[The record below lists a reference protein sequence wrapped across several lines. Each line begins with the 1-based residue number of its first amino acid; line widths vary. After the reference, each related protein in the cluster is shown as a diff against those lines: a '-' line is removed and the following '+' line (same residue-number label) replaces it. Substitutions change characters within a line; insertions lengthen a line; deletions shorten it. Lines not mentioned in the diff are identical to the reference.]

1 MVAPAPDAT
10 RTDATRVDGTR
21 TAVSIADVL
30 AAQSRLDG
38 TVVRTPV
45 GEYPDVDRAAGTTV
59 VVKHENQQRTGA
71 FKARGASNLLLSMSD
86 AERAR
91 GVVAYST
98 GNHAQGVA
106 YAARLTGTACTI
118 VMPDDPNPVKLR
130 AVLDLGADV
139 LLHGATFDDARAQ
152 ATALA
157 AASGARLVGA
167 ANEPAIIAGVGSLYL
182 ELFQQSP
189 GLDVL
194 VVPVG
199 GGSGA
204 AAASLVASAVAPGTE
219 VIGVQS
225 SASPAAHD
233 SWHAGTLLERANTTR
248 AEGLAV
254 GCGFEITQALMRRH
268 LADFVLVTDE
278 QISDAQQLYLT
289 GAHTVAEG
297 AGAAALAAVLADP
310 ERFAGRRVGVVCT
323 GGNASGD
330 ELRRALGRAD
340 SPGADAPTPD

>member
-1 MVAPAPDAT
+1 MNLVETRPDVT
-10 RTDATRVDGTR
+10 
-21 TAVSIADVL
+21 IADVL

-38 TVVRTPV
+38 MVVRTPV
-45 GEYPDVDRAAGTTV
+45 GEYPDLTRAAGADV

-71 FKARGASNLLLSMSD
+71 FKARGASNLLLGMTE

-130 AVLDLGADV
+130 AVLDQGADV
-139 LLHGATFDDARAQ
+139 LLQGATFDDARER

-157 AASGARLVGA
+157 EASGARLVGA
-167 ANEPAIIAGVGSLYL
+167 ANEPAIIAGVGTLYL
-182 ELFQQSP
+182 EMFQQAP

-204 AAASLVASAVAPGTE
+204 SAAGLVAAAVAPGTD
-219 VIGVQS
+219 VIAVQS
-225 SASPAAHD
+225 AASPAAHD
-233 SWHAGTLLERANTTR
+233 SWHSGALVERANATR

-254 GCGFEITQALMRRH
+254 GCGFEVTQALMRRH
-268 LADFVLVTDE
+268 LTDFVLVTDE
-278 QISDAQQLYLT
+278 QITLAQELYLT

-323 GGNASGD
+323 GGNASAD
-330 ELRRALGRAD
+330 ELRRALARAAG
-340 SPGADAPTPD
+340 PVPD